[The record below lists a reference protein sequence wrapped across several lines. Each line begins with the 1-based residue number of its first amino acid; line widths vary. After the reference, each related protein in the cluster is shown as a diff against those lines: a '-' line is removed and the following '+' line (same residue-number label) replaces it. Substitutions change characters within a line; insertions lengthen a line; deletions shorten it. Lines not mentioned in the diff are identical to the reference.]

1 MITGKFI
8 VPDYYPEF
16 LCKGSKCR
24 SCCCDGWTI
33 TVNQDEYFRLRD
45 LDLSKDRKE
54 KVDAYI
60 GILPHPTSDRYA
72 RINLNFFGECP
83 RRLENGYC
91 GLQVEVGE
99 EHIPSVCRYYPRAP
113 RLYPYPVS
121 CLLNSCEWVLEK
133 RREDNRPLSFKERQL
148 TFYFN
153 DDEGKKE
160 FPSDYLSLHT
170 ACIKKREDRF
180 LPFQERILS
189 LASVLNLDVS
199 FFSKEREDFVLL
211 SLKEKFKK
219 SFSIQDY
226 LPLIPSVIPSR
237 KEREDKRRK
246 LFPDFDIYREKFFV
260 NHLVFT
266 LFPYVDSIEDKRVSY
281 LGLFFVYD
289 FYLLLRSSNLKDGEK
304 NSFVDLSS
312 HYFRV
317 VEHSNFY
324 RLVSSL
330 INGKKRDKE

>member
-33 TVNQDEYFRLRD
+33 TVNQDEYFRLMD

-54 KVDAYI
+54 RVDAYI
-60 GILPHPTSDRYA
+60 GILPHPTPDRYA

-99 EHIPSVCRYYPRAP
+99 DHIPSVCRYYPRAP

-121 CLLNSCEWVLEK
+121 CLSNSCEWVLEK

-148 TFYFN
+148 TFFFD
-153 DDEGKKE
+153 DDEGKKK
-160 FPSDYLSLHT
+160 FPGDYLSLHK
-170 ACIKKREDRF
+170 ACIQKRENRQ
-180 LPFQERILS
+180 LPFFKRILS
-189 LASVLNLDVS
+189 FASVLGIDISFLD
-199 FFSKEREDFVLL
+199 KEREDFVLV
-211 SLKEKFKK
+211 SLKEKFRK

-226 LPLIPSVIPSR
+226 LPLIPNEIASME
-237 KEREDKRRK
+237 EREEQRRK
-246 LFPDFDIYREKFFV
+246 QFPDFDVYREKFFV

-266 LFPYVDSIEDKRVSY
+266 LFPYVDSIEDKRVSF

-304 NSFVDLSS
+304 IPFVDLSS
-312 HYFRV
+312 RFFRV

-330 INGKKRDKE
+330 VHERKER